1 MADHSNSKGATMPT
15 ASTSMIEK
23 LAADAATMKKA
34 LVRLEKHVTDNATSP
49 SKAPVEKLSQAFN
62 RILPQIEKFER
73 DVKRE
78 PTDLCRRGRL
88 QAPRKDMTALMSVL
102 PKLLKAGGAGK
113 PARRRAYIP
122 SGGGSAENEIVI
134 NDKKMAQAL
143 KAVARGDKGRTGP
156 KDDELPEFNHIHIGG
171 NAKWNLLFNPKSK
184 LVLRDSR
191 FSHDSEMSDSQKAK
205 VKKVAKRAGS
215 KITVVIDG
223 DDISVA

>member
-1 MADHSNSKGATMPT
+1 MPT

-78 PTDLCRRGRL
+78 PPIYADEDDYKLR
-88 QAPRKDMTALMSVL
+88 RKDMTALMSVL
-102 PKLLKAGGAGK
+102 PKLLKAVGAEQASAKAGISLQ
-113 PARRRAYIP
+113 AAAA
-122 SGGGSAENEIVI
+122 AENEIVI

-184 LVLRDSR
+184 LVYGTVDFHIDS
-191 FSHDSEMSDSQKAK
+191 SMSESQKAK
-205 VKKVAKRAGS
+205 VKKVAKRSGS

-223 DDISVA
+223 DDIAIA